1 MSPTNRD
8 TPNSHTLS
16 RNEQVAFNTGLNALF
31 YASELTEALAT
42 APTLLTGQS
51 VAWIVASGSID
62 IFAVPMDN
70 GQATG
75 ARTHVCRIE
84 ANQAVFGDG
93 SEESQSASQGLLAVA
108 LPNTHW
114 VQIADTR
121 TLLKASSN
129 EGFVLRCLADN
140 WLQAFEPELH
150 PDKQPERM
158 APGSALAQLDS
169 FHASVLQRMHWQRSA
184 LDANDMALISNR
196 QTSEAQTFGHAI
208 GRLAQVVSSKQK
220 VAAVGRTGDAL
231 LDATQQVLDALGFK
245 SQLVIP
251 PTSQTFATSARPD
264 LTEKM
269 EALCRQAKVSQ
280 RRVNLDGD
288 AWWKDISSPLLAF
301 KEGTS
306 APVSL
311 LPKGSGSYVLVDPTT
326 GQETPLNAT
335 TAKGLSRTALMFYR
349 AFDNEVITVSKLAR
363 FGLQGT
369 AVDMWRVLVFGVLG
383 GLLGLLTPTA
393 TGILI
398 DSVIPSANTNQLVQI
413 VLLLTTASISIAAF
427 ELTRGLAIYRVE
439 SRMNNTNQA
448 AVIDRLLNLP
458 VPFFRDYAA
467 GDLAQRAF
475 GIDAILQMLTSTVQ
489 TAIFGWLFGL
499 FSFVYLFFIDIKL
512 AFLATGLVLVS
523 LLITT
528 AVNFYRLKLERQ
540 TYQVQGDIA
549 SLVFQILNGIAKLR
563 GGGAEKRAFARWAE
577 AFTKQKTLDFKIRSL
592 ANGMAVFDSGYIV
605 LCSLLLFMV
614 VAFYTT
620 GISTGS
626 FMAFNS
632 AFGQFMA
639 ATLGMT
645 SALTAA
651 LNIVPLYERAK
662 PILTT
667 LPEVNDQR
675 AAPGQLGGAIELSR
689 INFRYSEDGPMV
701 LTDVN
706 IRIEPG
712 EFVAFVG
719 PSGCGKSTLFRLL
732 LGFEKPLSGGVYYDG
747 QDLAGLDVQAVRRQ
761 LGVVLQSG
769 KLMPGDIF
777 TNIVGSAPL
786 THDDAM
792 QAVVMAGM
800 EDDIKAMPMGLHT
813 VIAEGAGTISGGQK
827 QRLMVARAIVKKPR
841 VLLFDEATSALDNRT
856 QSIVANSVNQLKATR
871 VVIAHRLSTVVD
883 ADRIFVINAGRVVE
897 TGTYTEL
904 MQLNGQFAE
913 LARRQIA

>member
-1 MSPTNRD
+1 MSQSVRN
-8 TPNSHTLS
+8 TLTTD
-16 RNEQVAFNTGLNALF
+16 EQLAFDAGMNTLF
-31 YASELTEALAT
+31 YASEPTEALAT
-42 APTLLTGQS
+42 APTLLNGNS
-51 VAWIVASGSID
+51 AAWMIESGSID
-62 IFAVPMDN
+62 IFAVPLDH
-70 GQATG
+70 GQPTG
-75 ARTHVCRIE
+75 SRTHVCRIE
-84 ANQAVFGDG
+84 ANHAVFGDG
-93 SEESQSASQGLLAVA
+93 SDHSNSSSQGLLAVA
-108 LPNTHW
+108 LPNTRW
-114 VQIADTR
+114 IRIDAARSVLQA
-121 TLLKASSN
+121 ASN
-129 EGFVLRCLADN
+129 QGFVLRCLADN
-140 WLQAFEPELH
+140 WLQALEPELH
-150 PDKQPERM
+150 TDQQPERM
-158 APGSALAQLDS
+158 AAGSALSQLDR
-169 FHASVLQRMHWQRSA
+169 FHASVLKRLLWQRSA
-184 LDANDMALISNR
+184 LDTADAALLRTR
-196 QTSEAQTFGHAI
+196 QAGEAQTFSHAI
-208 GRLAQVVSSKQK
+208 GGLAQVVSSKQA
-220 VAAVGRTGDAL
+220 VASGGRTGDAL
-231 LDATQQVLDALGFK
+231 VDACQQVLDALGFK
-245 SQLVIP
+245 AQLSNP
-251 PTSQTFATSARPD
+251 LLAATGADPD
-264 LTEKM
+264 LTQRM

-280 RRVNLDGD
+280 RRVNLDG
-288 AWWKDISSPLLAF
+288 AKWWKDISAPLLAF
-301 KEGTS
+301 KES
-306 APVSL
+306 PDAPAAPVAL
-311 LPKGSGSYVLVDPTT
+311 LRKAGGGYVIVDPTT
-326 GQETPLNAT
+326 GQK
-335 TAKGLSRTALMFYR
+335 TALTQSSAQGLSRTALMFYR
-349 AFDNEVITVSKLAR
+349 AFDNEVISVAKLVR

-369 AVDMWRVLVFGVLG
+369 TTDLWRVLVFGVLG

-398 DSVIPSANTNQLVQI
+398 DSVIPSANTSQLVQM

-427 ELTRGLAIYRVE
+427 ELTRGLAIFRVE
-439 SRMNNTNQA
+439 SRIDNTNQA

-475 GIDAILQMLTSTVQ
+475 GIDSILRMLTSTVQ

-499 FSFVYLFFIDIKL
+499 FSFAYLFFIDIKL
-512 AFLATGLVLVS
+512 AFLATALVLVS

-528 AVNFYRLKLERQ
+528 AVNFFRLRLERQ

-549 SLVFQILNGIAKLR
+549 SLVFQILNGMAKLR

-577 AFTKQKTLDFKIRSL
+577 AFSKQKTLDFKIRSL

-675 AAPGQLGGAIELSR
+675 AAPGQLSGAIELSR
-689 INFRYSEDGPMV
+689 INFRYTSDGPQV

-719 PSGCGKSTLFRLL
+719 PSGSGKSTLFRML

-761 LGVVLQSG
+761 LGVVLQNG

-786 THDDAM
+786 SHDDAM

-841 VLLFDEATSALDNRT
+841 ILLFDEATSALDNRT
-856 QSIVANSVNQLKATR
+856 QAIVANSVSQLKATR
-871 VVIAHRLSTVVD
+871 VVIAHRLSTVID

-897 TGTYTEL
+897 TGSYDEL
-904 MQLNGQFAE
+904 MQLDGQFAE

>member
-1 MSPTNRD
+1 MNP
-8 TPNSHTLS
+8 SH
-16 RNEQVAFNTGLNALF
+16 RNTVTSDEQVALNAGLSALLSF
-31 YASELTEALAT
+31 QPPTEALAT
-42 APTLLTGQS
+42 APTLLSGQS
-51 VAWIVASGSID
+51 SAWIVASGSVD

-70 GQATG
+70 GHPSG

-84 ANQAVFGDG
+84 VNQAVFGG
-93 SEESQSASQGLLAVA
+93 GANSSQPANQGLLAVA
-108 LPNTHW
+108 LPNTQW
-114 VQIADTR
+114 VQIGEARD
-121 TLLKASSN
+121 LLNAASN
-129 EGFVLRCLADN
+129 DGVVMRRLADD
-140 WLQAFEPELH
+140 WLQAFEPALH
-150 PDKQPERM
+150 LDEQLERM
-158 APGSALAQLDS
+158 GAGTALAQLDA
-169 FHASVLQRMHWQRSA
+169 FHAFVLQSLHRQRST
-184 LDANDMALISNR
+184 LDANDRALISTR
-196 QTSEAQTFGHAI
+196 QTSEAQTFSHAI
-208 GRLAQVVSSKQK
+208 GGLAQVVSNTQ
-220 VAAVGRTGDAL
+220 AAAAGGRTGDAL
-231 LDATQQVLDALGFK
+231 LDATQRVVNALGFK
-245 SQLVIP
+245 SQLVNP
-251 PTSQTFATSARPD
+251 SATSAAVQTD
-264 LTEKM
+264 FTEKM

-280 RRVNLDGD
+280 RRVNLDE
-288 AWWKDISSPLLAF
+288 ALWWKDISAPLLAF
-301 KEGTS
+301 KDGTLKEGTL
-306 APVSL
+306 APVAL
-311 LPKGSGSYVLVDPTT
+311 VPKAGGSYVIVDPAT
-326 GQETPLNAT
+326 GQEVPLNAD
-335 TAKGLSRTALMFYR
+335 TARGLSRTAFMFYR
-349 AFDNEVITVSKLAR
+349 GFDNEVITIAKLAS

-369 AVDMWRVLVFGVLG
+369 NADLWRVLVFGVLG

-398 DSVIPSANTNQLVQI
+398 DSVIPSANTNQLVQM

-427 ELTRGLAIYRVE
+427 ELTRGLAIFRVE
-439 SRMNNTNQA
+439 SRIDNTNQA

-475 GIDAILQMLTSTVQ
+475 GIDAILRMLTSTVQ
-489 TAIFGWLFGL
+489 SAIFGWLFGL
-499 FSFVYLFFIDIKL
+499 FSFAYLFFIDVKL
-512 AFLATGLVLVS
+512 AFLATALVLVS

-528 AVNFYRLKLERQ
+528 VVNFYRLRLERQ

-563 GGGAEKRAFARWAE
+563 GGGAEKRAFARWAD

-614 VAFYTT
+614 TAFHTN
-620 GISTGS
+620 GITTGS

-651 LNIVPLYERAK
+651 LNVVPLYERAK

-667 LPEVNDQR
+667 LPEVNNQL
-675 AAPGQLGGAIELSR
+675 AAPGQLKGGIELSG
-689 INFRYSEDGPMV
+689 INFRYTPDSPMV

-732 LGFEKPLSGGVYYDG
+732 LGFEKPVSGGVYYDG
-747 QDLAGLDVQAVRRQ
+747 QDLGGLDVQAVRRQ

-786 THDDAM
+786 THADAM
-792 QAVVMAGM
+792 AAVVMAGM
-800 EDDIKAMPMGLHT
+800 EDDIKGMPMGLHT
-813 VIAEGAGTISGGQK
+813 VISEGAGTISGGQK

-841 VLLFDEATSALDNRT
+841 ILLFDEATSALDNRT
-856 QSIVANSVNQLKATR
+856 QAIVANSVSQLKATR

-883 ADRIFVINAGRVVE
+883 ADRIFVIDAGRVVE
-897 TGTYTEL
+897 TGTYAEL
-904 MQLNGQFAE
+904 MQLGGQFAE

>member
-1 MSPTNRD
+1 
-8 TPNSHTLS
+8 
-16 RNEQVAFNTGLNALF
+16 
-31 YASELTEALAT
+31 
-42 APTLLTGQS
+42 
-51 VAWIVASGSID
+51 
-62 IFAVPMDN
+62 
-70 GQATG
+70 
-75 ARTHVCRIE
+75 
-84 ANQAVFGDG
+84 
-93 SEESQSASQGLLAVA
+93 
-108 LPNTHW
+108 
-114 VQIADTR
+114 
-121 TLLKASSN
+121 
-129 EGFVLRCLADN
+129 
-140 WLQAFEPELH
+140 
-150 PDKQPERM
+150 
-158 APGSALAQLDS
+158 
-169 FHASVLQRMHWQRSA
+169 
-184 LDANDMALISNR
+184 
-196 QTSEAQTFGHAI
+196 
-208 GRLAQVVSSKQK
+208 
-220 VAAVGRTGDAL
+220 
-231 LDATQQVLDALGFK
+231 
-245 SQLVIP
+245 
-251 PTSQTFATSARPD
+251 
-264 LTEKM
+264 
-269 EALCRQAKVSQ
+269 
-280 RRVNLDGD
+280 
-288 AWWKDISSPLLAF
+288 
-301 KEGTS
+301 
-306 APVSL
+306 
-311 LPKGSGSYVLVDPTT
+311 
-326 GQETPLNAT
+326 
-335 TAKGLSRTALMFYR
+335 
-349 AFDNEVITVSKLAR
+349 
-363 FGLQGT
+363 
-369 AVDMWRVLVFGVLG
+369 
-383 GLLGLLTPTA
+383 
-393 TGILI
+393 
-398 DSVIPSANTNQLVQI
+398 
-413 VLLLTTASISIAAF
+413 
-427 ELTRGLAIYRVE
+427 
-439 SRMNNTNQA
+439 
-448 AVIDRLLNLP
+448 
-458 VPFFRDYAA
+458 
-467 GDLAQRAF
+467 
-475 GIDAILQMLTSTVQ
+475 MLTSTVQ

-499 FSFVYLFFIDIKL
+499 FSFAYLFFIDIKL
-512 AFLATGLVLVS
+512 AFLATALVLVS

-528 AVNFYRLKLERQ
+528 AVNFFRLRLERQ

-549 SLVFQILNGIAKLR
+549 SLVFQILNGMAKLR

-577 AFTKQKTLDFKIRSL
+577 AFSKQKTLDFKIRSL

-675 AAPGQLGGAIELSR
+675 AAPGQLSGAIELSR
-689 INFRYSEDGPMV
+689 INFRYTSDGPQV

-719 PSGCGKSTLFRLL
+719 PSGSGKSTLFRML

-761 LGVVLQSG
+761 LGVVLQNG

-786 THDDAM
+786 THEDAM

-841 VLLFDEATSALDNRT
+841 ILLFDEATSALDNRT
-856 QSIVANSVNQLKATR
+856 QAIVANSVSQLKATR
-871 VVIAHRLSTVVD
+871 VVIAHRLSTVID

-897 TGTYTEL
+897 TGSYDEL
-904 MQLNGQFAE
+904 MQLDGQFAE

>member
-1 MSPTNRD
+1 MSPA
-8 TPNSHTLS
+8 S
-16 RNEQVAFNTGLNALF
+16 RNTVDRNPLSGIEQVAFNTGLNAL
-31 YASELTEALAT
+31 LTADKVAQALPS
-42 APTLLTGQS
+42 APTLLTGRS
-51 VAWIVASGSID
+51 AAWIVASGSID
-62 IFAVPMDN
+62 IFAVPLDN
-70 GQATG
+70 GQPAG

-93 SEESQSASQGLLAVA
+93 SAHVHLFNQGLLAVP

-114 VQIADTR
+114 VQINNAR
-121 TLLKASSN
+121 VVLQAASN
-129 EGFVLRCLADN
+129 DGLVLRCLADI
-140 WLQAFEPELH
+140 WLQAFELELH
-150 PDKQPERM
+150 PQHLAERM
-158 APGSALAQLDS
+158 AASSALVQLDA
-169 FHASVLQRMHWQRSA
+169 FHAAVLQRLHEQRGA
-184 LDANDMALISNR
+184 LDASDRALIHTR
-196 QTSEAQTFGHAI
+196 QTSEAQTFGYAI
-208 GRLAQVVSSKQK
+208 GELAKVVTARQK
-220 VAAVGRTGDAL
+220 VAAAGRTGDAL
-231 LDATQQVLDALGFK
+231 VDACQQVLNALGFK
-245 SQLVIP
+245 SQLVKP
-251 PTSQTFATSARPD
+251 SATVLAAAAD
-264 LTEKM
+264 MTEIV
-269 EALCRQAKVSQ
+269 EAMCRQAKVSQ
-280 RRVNLDGD
+280 RRVSLEGS
-288 AWWKDISSPLLAF
+288 AWWKDVSAPLLAF
-301 KEGTS
+301 KNDTA
-306 APVSL
+306 APVAL
-311 LPKGSGSYVLVDPTT
+311 IPKASGGYVMVDPVT
-326 GQETPLNAT
+326 GQETPLNAA
-335 TAKGLSRTALMFYR
+335 TATGIGPMALMFYR
-349 AFDNEVITVSKLAR
+349 AFDNEVITVKKLVL

-369 AVDMWRVLVFGVLG
+369 TVDLWRVLIFGVLG

-393 TGILI
+393 TGLLI
-398 DSVIPSANTNQLVQI
+398 DGVIPSANANQLLQMVM
-413 VLLLTTASISIAAF
+413 LLTTASISIAAF
-427 ELTRGLAIYRVE
+427 ELARGLAIFRIE
-439 SRMNNTNQA
+439 SRIDNTNQA

-458 VPFFRDYAA
+458 VPFFRDFAA
-467 GDLAQRAF
+467 GDLAQRAL
-475 GIDAILQMLTSTVQ
+475 GIDAILYMLTSTVQ
-489 TAIFGWLFGL
+489 AAIFGWLFGL

-512 AFLATGLVLVS
+512 AFLAIALVLVS

-528 AVNFYRLKLERQ
+528 AVNFYRLRLERQ

-549 SLVFQILNGIAKLR
+549 SLVFQILSGIAKLR

-605 LCSLLLFMV
+605 LCSLLLFLV

-651 LNIVPLYERAK
+651 LNVVPLYERAK

-675 AAPGQLGGAIELSR
+675 AAPGQLVGAIELSG
-689 INFRYSEDGPMV
+689 IHFRYAPDAPMV

-732 LGFEKPLSGGVYYDG
+732 LGFEKPLSGGVFYDG

-761 LGVVLQSG
+761 LGVVLQNG

-777 TNIVGSAPL
+777 TNIVGSSPL
-786 THDDAM
+786 SHADAM
-792 QAVVMAGM
+792 QAMVMAGM
-800 EDDIKAMPMGLHT
+800 EGDLKDMPMGLYT
-813 VIAEGAGTISGGQK
+813 VISEGAGTISGGQK

-841 VLLFDEATSALDNRT
+841 ILLFDEATSALDNRT
-856 QSIVANSVNQLKATR
+856 QSIVANSVSQLKATR
-871 VVIAHRLSTVVD
+871 VVIAHRLSTVVE
-883 ADRIFVINAGRVVE
+883 ADRIFVIDAGRVVE

-913 LARRQIA
+913 LARRQLA